1 MKELRTKANG
11 GVELTRSQK
20 AQSLLQAKNTRT
32 KQRKWLRKQMADLSK
47 QLYEV
52 NKQWTNKTEDIDGI
66 NLELAGL
73 GW

>member
-20 AQSLLQAKNTRT
+20 AQSLLQAKNTKT
-32 KQRKWLRKQMADLSK
+32 KSRKWLRKQMADLSR

-52 NKQWTNKTEDIDGI
+52 NEQCKKKSEDID
-66 NLELAGL
+66 
-73 GW
+73 